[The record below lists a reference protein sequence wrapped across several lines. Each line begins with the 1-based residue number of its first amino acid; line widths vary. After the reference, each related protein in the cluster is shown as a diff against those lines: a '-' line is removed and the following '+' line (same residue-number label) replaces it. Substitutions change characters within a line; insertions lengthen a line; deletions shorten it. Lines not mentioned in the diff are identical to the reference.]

1 MATKSQA
8 QANKKEKSNASLQH
22 AAAKNKAKPNAPQQ
36 HAAANKNGKPNAS
49 QQHAAAKNKAKPN
62 AVQQHA
68 TANKNGKPNSAQQHA
83 AANKKAKPSAAQQ
96 HAPAK
101 NKAKP
106 NASQQHAAANNK
118 AKSNAAQ
125 QHAVANKNGKPNSAQ
140 QQAVANKNGK
150 PNSAKQHAAANKN
163 GKPNSAKQ
171 HAAANNK
178 AKTNAT
184 QQHVADN
191 KNGKPNAPQQHA
203 AANKNGK
210 PNDSQQHAPA
220 NMDGKL
226 DASQQHATVAAT
238 NETSSKVEKTQLKP
252 FPLIMSRLNYLPSC
266 VKNFPD
272 LYSAISIADD
282 CMYSGP
288 NSGLTSGYC
297 YIRKTTFNDMKYLIL
312 WYEKAIRQDF
322 FYYFSYRQGC
332 RGSLSTRSLKYKGI
346 RVFLCRKRNSTWS
359 LDFYPFSYGN
369 GKGKLCLMVLRQ
381 SDFERGQ
388 LVDARVFEKFG
399 PEELCC
405 LLQDVFILRFIS
417 NQNRLVITAK
427 DNDVMRAPKV
437 NKLCKRYG
445 VRLSLQS
452 NYKPMPRIGIDA
464 FFNVVNSCKD
474 FHYKTDL
481 ALDIAICNLQLDL
494 KYHLL
499 QKPMYYEKCM
509 DYKDPNNRGRR

>member
-8 QANKKEKSNASLQH
+8 QANKKEKSNASQQHAATNKNGKPNAHQQH

-36 HAAANKNGKPNAS
+36 HAAAN
-49 QQHAAAKNKAKPN
+49 
-62 AVQQHA
+62 
-68 TANKNGKPNSAQQHA
+68 
-83 AANKKAKPSAAQQ
+83 
-96 HAPAK
+96 
-101 NKAKP
+101 
-106 NASQQHAAANNK
+106 NK
-118 AKSNAAQ
+118 AKSNDAQ

-140 QQAVANKNGK
+140 QHAAANNKAKPNAAQQHAAANNKAKPNSAQQHAAANNKAKPNATQQHAAAKNKAKPNAAQQHAVANKNGK

-163 GKPNSAKQ
+163 GKPN
-171 HAAANNK
+171 
-178 AKTNAT
+178 
-184 QQHVADN
+184 
-191 KNGKPNAPQQHA
+191 
-203 AANKNGK
+203 
-210 PNDSQQHAPA
+210 DSQQHAAA

-226 DASQQHATVAAT
+226 DASQQHATVAVT
-238 NETSSKVEKTQLKP
+238 NETSSKVEQKQLKP

-272 LYSAISIADD
+272 LYNAINIADD

-297 YIRKTTFNDMKYLIL
+297 YIRKTTFHDMKYLIL

-322 FYYFSYRQGC
+322 FYYFSYRNGC
-332 RGSLSTRSLKYKGI
+332 RGSLRTKSLKYKGI
-346 RVFLCRKRNSTWS
+346 RGSLYIKRNSTWS

-369 GKGKLCLMVLRQ
+369 GKGELCLMVLRQ

-464 FFNVVNSCKD
+464 FFNVINSCKD

-499 QKPMYYEKCM
+499 QKPLYDEKCM
-509 DYKDPNNRGRR
+509 DYKDPNNRGRRYRAAAAHHSNTYSLHDLFKL

>member
-8 QANKKEKSNASLQH
+8 QANKKAKSNAS
-22 AAAKNKAKPNAPQQ
+22 QQ

-62 AVQQHA
+62 ATQQHA
-68 TANKNGKPNSAQQHA
+68 AANKNGKPN
-83 AANKKAKPSAAQQ
+83 AAQQ
-96 HAPAK
+96 HAV
-101 NKAKP
+101 
-106 NASQQHAAANNK
+106 ANNK

-125 QHAVANKNGKPNSAQ
+125 QHA
-140 QQAVANKNGK
+140 
-150 PNSAKQHAAANKN
+150 
-163 GKPNSAKQ
+163 
-171 HAAANNK
+171 AANNK
-178 AKTNAT
+178 A
-184 QQHVADN
+184 
-191 KNGKPNAPQQHA
+191 KPNAPQQHA
-203 AANKNGK
+203 AANK
-210 PNDSQQHAPA
+210 S
-220 NMDGKL
+220 GKL

-238 NETSSKVEKTQLKP
+238 NETSSKVEQKQLKP

-272 LYSAISIADD
+272 LYSAINIADD

-297 YIRKTTFNDMKYLIL
+297 YIRKTTFHDMKYLIL

-322 FYYFSYRQGC
+322 FYYFSYRNAC
-332 RGSLSTRSLKYKGI
+332 RGSLSTKSLKYKGI
-346 RVFLCRKRNSTWS
+346 RGSLYRKRNSTWS

-369 GKGKLCLMVLRQ
+369 GKGELCLMVLRQ

-464 FFNVVNSCKD
+464 FFNVINSCKD

-509 DYKDPNNRGRR
+509 DYKDPNNRGRRYRAAAAHHSNTYSLHDLFKL